1 MSTSELRDRDGVL
14 YKFPARSCLF
24 CNNFPCMELFNNIQ
38 DNLLTRITPKRAF
51 ELHLLCDFAK
61 YGCREYSDEKRVHD
75 IYSESSNQ

>member
-1 MSTSELRDRDGVL
+1 
-14 YKFPARSCLF
+14 
-24 CNNFPCMELFNNIQ
+24 MELFNNIQ

-75 IYSESSNQ
+75 TYSESSN